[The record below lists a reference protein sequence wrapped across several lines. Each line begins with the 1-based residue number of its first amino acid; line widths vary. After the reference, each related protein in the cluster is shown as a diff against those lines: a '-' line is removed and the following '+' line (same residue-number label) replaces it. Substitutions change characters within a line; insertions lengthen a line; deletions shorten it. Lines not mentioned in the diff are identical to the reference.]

1 MSLVIHEQR
10 KPKMQPFYWVITFEM
25 HVLGILLGLA
35 LTLGPLML
43 LYLWANVW
51 TWMSLV
57 AIPAGIFMMI
67 RLSRSL
73 KGHIWNNTHLD
84 EYLLYE
90 DFIEYER
97 WDPETKDSLKG
108 SLRIGDIKEIYY
120 GRYIFQFSYAYKK
133 SKMTESVPM
142 AELMPIMYLV
152 AGEGQTE
159 RAVAIPFTDPMEAN
173 RWLEVIGRRD
183 IPLYLSS
190 IIIHDLGDES
200 VASLLRE
207 DEDLERAEFDGNM
220 ERQFRPYLD
229 RLVQENEEED
239 RELTEEELN
248 QLEYEMKLLEYE
260 EALQKRRSAFRGTGL
275 LAWLIFPVQFAIG
288 YWLTRQAELGNADPE
303 QPLVPILLVAIS
315 AILFF
320 FLVKWMRWLQ
330 IIMFSLITFISFMFL
345 DFSEIETDPS
355 YQMSSILLAIAM
367 LSLPVVGLFYLGI
380 RHVRKG
386 RDAKNLPPM
395 PGAYQRLP
403 ENDKPGIQPGDH
415 LST

>member
-10 KPKMQPFYWVITFEM
+10 KPKMQPFYWVLTFEM

-35 LTLGPLML
+35 FTMGPFIL

-51 TWMSLV
+51 TWMSLA
-57 AIPAGIFMMI
+57 AIPAGIFMVI
-67 RLSRSL
+67 RLSKSL

-90 DFIEYER
+90 DHIEYER
-97 WDPETKDSLKG
+97 WNIETKDSLKG
-108 SLRIGDIKEIYY
+108 SLRIGDIKAIYY
-120 GRYIFQFSYAYKK
+120 GRYIFQFSYAYRN

-152 AGEGQTE
+152 AGEGQAE
-159 RAVAIPFTDPMEAN
+159 RAVAVPFTDPMEAN
-173 RWLEVIGRRD
+173 RWLEVIGRRG
-183 IPLYLSS
+183 IPLYLTSV
-190 IIIHDLGDES
+190 IIQDLGDES

-207 DEDLERAEFDGNM
+207 DEDLERAEFDGNI

-239 RELTEEELN
+239 RELTEEERD

-275 LAWLIFPVQFAIG
+275 LAWLVFPVQFAVG
-288 YWLTRQAELGNADPE
+288 FWLTRQAELGNADPE
-303 QPLVPILLVAIS
+303 QPLYPVLLVALS
-315 AILFF
+315 AVLFF

-330 IIMFSLITFISFMFL
+330 IIMFSLVTFVSFMFL

-355 YQMSSILLAIAM
+355 YQMSSMLLAIAM
-367 LSLPVVGLFYLGI
+367 LSLPVAALFYLGI
-380 RHVRKG
+380 RYVRKG

-395 PGAYQRLP
+395 PGSYQPLT
-403 ENDKPGIQPGDH
+403 ENDKSGFESGDR